1 MAPKQK
7 PRKRSLGVHVPND
20 GILKCLALLPVS
32 VIKKNSFLEYPK
44 MHMKLVPAWEKMVP
58 FTECLSELLNQ
69 SGGRQVLHSS
79 MMPAVVKFASDL
91 ELAFTNDKIEK
102 GGYALRVM
110 ISQLRNMRTA
120 DREIPKRW
128 QPKFQFLVDK
138 MVYDEGEDGEEGE
151 ESEEDEN
158 GVAIISVLMD
168 DPNEVEVIQSSP
180 DVDEEAL
187 WYSSDPELQA
197 LLAQSSAGSGS
208 AMPTK
213 RRCTKKT
220 RDQERSA
227 PALGSTFSVWELSA
241 LVSDDVDLDPKE
253 FAALNKAK
261 KQLEAEKGK
270 KPKPANANALPR
282 NLPMLAL
289 NKIIK
294 KPANANA
301 LPKTSLLHRCYS
313 RAYHKEKDAY
323 IKLGLDRTEALRRA
337 RLAGQKA
344 TEELMNPD

>member
-1 MAPKQK
+1 MVPKQK
-7 PRKRSLGVHVPND
+7 PRKRSLGVHVPNG

-32 VIKKNSFLEYPK
+32 VITKNSFLEYPK

-110 ISQLRNMRTA
+110 ISQFRNMRTA

-158 GVAIISVLMD
+158 GVAIISVLID

-220 RDQERSA
+220 RDPERSA

-241 LVSDDVDLDPKE
+241 LVGDDVDLDPKE

-270 KPKPANANALPR
+270 KPKPANANALQR
-282 NLPMLAL
+282 KLPMLAL

>member
-7 PRKRSLGVHVPND
+7 PRKRSLGVHVPNG

-32 VIKKNSFLEYPK
+32 VITKNSFLEYPK

-58 FTECLSELLNQ
+58 FTECPNELLNQ

-110 ISQLRNMRTA
+110 ISQVRNMRTA

-138 MVYDEGEDGEEGE
+138 MVYDEGADGEEGE

-227 PALGSTFSVWELSA
+227 PALGSIFSVSELSA
-241 LVSDDVDLDPKE
+241 LVDDVDLDPKE

-301 LPKTSLLHRCYS
+301 LPKSSLLHRCYS
-313 RAYHKEKDAY
+313 GAYHKEKRAY
-323 IKLGLDRTEALRRA
+323 IRVGLDRTEALRRA